1 MGCHVPERCSCPIF
15 DYRCK
20 MKQRQAQCN
29 DVSSIRNSR
38 QSPTWLGGGWDGGA
52 GVASEQRGRAKR
64 IDKPSGDRQR
74 ARACVAPPPRAT
86 LAWVELGAR
95 ATFLRRSLPHS
106 TPAAPTW
113 AGVRVEGCGGASVA
127 LGSNFARFA
136 DGLDFP
142 RHEGLQ
148 RAGRMARRVCYYVE
162 PPSIDARV
170 VPARTRRSRPFVV
183 FISSPSDPL
192 PLARQSCRNTP
203 APPLLTLVVLRRP
216 SACSL

>member
-1 MGCHVPERCSCPIF
+1 M
-15 DYRCK
+15 
-20 MKQRQAQCN
+20 
-29 DVSSIRNSR
+29 
-38 QSPTWLGGGWDGGA
+38 
-52 GVASEQRGRAKR
+52 ASEQRGRAKR

-106 TPAAPTW
+106 TPEAPTW
-113 AGVRVEGCGGASVA
+113 AGVRVEDCGGAGVA

-162 PPSIDARV
+162 PPMIDARV
-170 VPARTRRSRPFVV
+170 VPARTRRPRPFVV
-183 FISSPSDPL
+183 FHFI
-192 PLARQSCRNTP
+192 TK
-203 APPLLTLVVLRRP
+203 RP
-216 SACSL
+216 SAISAPELQKHPCTTTAHPGCPPKGLRVQFIVRPVRRMWLIAPSLFTLPRPSIPDPT